1 MIVKVL
7 RAVVFIVCAI
17 IIPNALAQN
26 ATVRFAYDESGNRI
40 RRSLIIAKAEQDG
53 KSLLHDKIDE
63 DSALALNKDDVS
75 GISVYPNPT
84 ADKFTVELPDSA
96 GKTCHIALYSMTGL
110 LLEERDVAAPSNLVF
125 DLTGKPTGTYLL
137 HIVLDAYYLLNAKH
151 NQFYLNQEYL
161 ILD

>member
-84 ADKFTVELPDSA
+84 ADKFTVELPEPA
-96 GKTCHIALYSMTGL
+96 AKTCHVALYNMTGL
-110 LLEERDVAAPSNLVF
+110 LLEERNVAAASNLVF
-125 DLTGKPTGTYLL
+125 DLAGKPSGTYLL
-137 HIVLDAYYLLNAKH
+137 HIVLDGVPHTWKVAV
-151 NQFYLNQEYL
+151 Q
-161 ILD
+161 